1 MIRHHRLESIPTRYR
16 GTSVNRQINFL
27 ITVLG
32 IMLLGCSTPSSS
44 QPNQTTTEQ
53 LSSPPPVSSIS
64 SKGQKLPISAIAL
77 VAGKKINL
85 EVAKTSQ
92 QQAIGLM
99 YRTSLPDDE
108 GMLFNFNPPQP
119 VAFWMKNTLIPLD
132 MVFLRNG
139 VVQTLIGN
147 ALPCKSDPC
156 PNYPSSKTIDQV
168 IELRGGLAAKLGL
181 KVGDRVTIQEI
192 RN

>member
-1 MIRHHRLESIPTRYR
+1 MLESIPTRYKYK
-16 GTSVNRQINFL
+16 GTRVNRQIKVL
-27 ITVLG
+27 VTILG
-32 IMLLGCSTPSSS
+32 IMVLGCSTPSSS
-44 QPNQTTTEQ
+44 QPNQTTTEK
-53 LSSPPPVSSIS
+53 LPSPLPVSSAPNQS
-64 SKGQKLPISAIAL
+64 QKLPFSATAVI
-77 VAGKKINL
+77 AGKTIKL
-85 EVAKTSQ
+85 EVAQTRE

-99 YRTSLPDDE
+99 YRTSLPDDQ

-139 VVQTLIGN
+139 VVQTLISDVP
-147 ALPCKSDPC
+147 PCKSEPC

-168 IELRGGLAAKLGL
+168 IELRGGLAAELGL
-181 KVGDRVTIQEI
+181 KVGDRVNIQEM

>member
-1 MIRHHRLESIPTRYR
+1 M
-16 GTSVNRQINFL
+16 NRPIKVL
-27 ITVLG
+27 VTILG
-32 IMLLGCSTPSSS
+32 IMLLGCSAPSSS

-53 LSSPPPVSSIS
+53 LPSPSPVSSTPNQ
-64 SKGQKLPISAIAL
+64 GQKLPFSATAVI
-77 VAGKKINL
+77 AGKTIKL
-85 EVAKTSQ
+85 EVAQTQ
-92 QQAIGLM
+92 EQQAIGLM
-99 YRTSLPDDE
+99 YRTSLPDDQ

-139 VVQTLIGN
+139 VVQAIAIN

-168 IELRGGLAAKLGL
+168 IELRGGLAAELGL
-181 KVGDRVTIQEI
+181 KAGDRVTIRAI